1 MWWQSCA
8 FGVTHA
14 KREQWKRQAAC
25 VLIDNK
31 TLDMHP
37 SWQWS
42 PKLWS
47 VEILILRAIQIM
59 SLKFIFF
66 SAQLISCKMFFF
78 RYLHSGHV
86 KIKQNLPERNT
97 LSQFYYPFFLAVLLC
112 QASCF
117 VKEGVLYLLARFCL
131 LQKMYLTV
139 NRPFIRRESS
149 EPA

>member
-1 MWWQSCA
+1 MWWQSYA

-14 KREQWKRQAAC
+14 KREQCKRQAAR

-66 SAQLISCKMFFF
+66 PAEHISCKMFFF
-78 RYLHSGHV
+78 WSLHSGHV
-86 KIKQNLPERNT
+86 KIKQSLPERNT
-97 LSQFYYPFFLAVLLC
+97 LSQFYYSFFLNVLLFQVSYFIMEGGLYILAGSATENVSYCWLRPFF
-112 QASCF
+112 
-117 VKEGVLYLLARFCL
+117 G
-131 LQKMYLTV
+131 
-139 NRPFIRRESS
+139 RESS
-149 EPA
+149 EPV